1 MLDIDEAKGQSSCD
15 ELRREFSDES
25 VTFIQCDVCSEQM
38 LVISTLS
45 LLLPDEAIPNCFSGH
60 PVKNLESVY

>member
-45 LLLPDEAIPNCFSGH
+45 LLLPDEAIPN
-60 PVKNLESVY
+60 